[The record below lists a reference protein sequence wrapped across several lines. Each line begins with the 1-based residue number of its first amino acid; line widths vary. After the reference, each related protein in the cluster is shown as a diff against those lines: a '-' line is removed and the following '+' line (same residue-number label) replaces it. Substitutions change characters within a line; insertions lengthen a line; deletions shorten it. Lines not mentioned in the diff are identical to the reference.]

1 MKEYRTNE
9 ELINYLE
16 SKGINILDKEDAIQK
31 IERYTYYSIVNTYK
45 SIFKD
50 KDGNYIKSV
59 SFDEIYALFE
69 FDKELKN
76 IILKYCLEIETVI
89 KSIMANQISKIYG
102 VKEYLKTSNWDNKI
116 TEEIKENL
124 LNKIKN
130 EIEKDYNTHTAV
142 THYIDKYGFVP
153 PFVLVKILTF
163 GVASSYY
170 GLLKQS
176 DRQAIAKYFKISDK
190 LLKQILKNLSTVR
203 NIAAHSDRLYSYTSK
218 FYLSFKLIDK
228 DYEKSDNITN
238 LYMVIRCMEK
248 LLTKEQYDNLYNSII
263 EEIDNISKKL
273 KSIKIDNV
281 LNIMGFPLNN
291 NLENEYNND
300 ERYLENFR
308 SPKSFRK
315 SLEILMILSF
325 FVFQQ

>member
-9 ELINYLE
+9 QLINYLE
-16 SKGINILDKEDAIQK
+16 SKGVNILDKEDAIQK

-59 SFDEIYALFE
+59 SFNEIYALFE

-76 IILKYCLEIETVI
+76 ILLKYCLEIETVI
-89 KSIMANQISKIYG
+89 KSIMSNQISKIYG

-116 TEEIKENL
+116 TEEIKEIL

-228 DYEKSDNITN
+228 DYKKPDNITN

-248 LLTKEQYDNLYNSII
+248 LLTKEQYEDLYNSIT
-263 EEIDNISKKL
+263 EEIDNLSEKL

-281 LNIMGFPLNN
+281 LKIMGFPLNN

-308 SPKSFRK
+308 SSKSFRK

-325 FVFQQ
+325 FVIF

>member
-9 ELINYLE
+9 DLIEYLL
-16 SKGINILDKEDAIQK
+16 SKGVIISNKSDALQK

-50 KDGNYIKSV
+50 ENGNYIDNV
-59 SFDEIYALFE
+59 TFNEIYALFE
-69 FDKELKN
+69 FDKSLKN

-89 KSIMANQISKIYG
+89 KSIMANQISKVYG
-102 VKEYLKTSNWDNKI
+102 VKEYLNTSNWDNNI
-116 TEEIKENL
+116 SDDIKENL
-124 LNKIKN
+124 FNKIN
-130 EIEKDYNTHTAV
+130 SEIKKDYNTHTAV

-190 LLKQILKNLSTVR
+190 LLKQILKNLTTIR
-203 NIAAHSDRLYSYTSK
+203 NVAAHSDRLYNYTSK

-228 DYEKSDNITN
+228 EYIKSNNITN

-248 LLTKEQYDNLYNSII
+248 LLTKEQCEDLYNSIKG
-263 EEIDNISKKL
+263 EIKNLEDNIH
-273 KSIKIDNV
+273 SISIDKV
-281 LNIMGFPLNN
+281 LNIMGFPVNN
-291 NLENEYNND
+291 EQENEYNNN
-300 ERYLENFR
+300 ERYLENF
-308 SPKSFRK
+308 
-315 SLEILMILSF
+315 
-325 FVFQQ
+325 